1 VGYHPVT
8 QGRECLIRQAAPAKE
23 SDVDLNAIKQQLEE
37 RRTELLDKQKRLA
50 RHTRHREEPLPQDF
64 AEQAVELEN
73 QEVLEALDREVTDEL
88 RKLARALQ
96 RVDSGEY
103 PYCSACGDEIPV
115 GRLNAIPTTDHCIR
129 CAAAAERR

>member
-1 VGYHPVT
+1 
-8 QGRECLIRQAAPAKE
+8 
-23 SDVDLNAIKQQLEE
+23 VDLNAIKQQLEE

-96 RVDSGEY
+96 RVEAGDY
-103 PYCSACGDEIPV
+103 AYCSACGEEIPA
-115 GRLNAIPTTDHCIR
+115 GRLKAIPTTDRCVR
-129 CAAAAERR
+129 CASAAERR